1 MHSDNSN
8 QKLSTKSIMLLSLIL
23 IISVSMFSSPAL
35 SSLMYSLP
43 SPSSQLRLQQAFA
56 QNGED
61 NGESDSSSESDNP
74 VSTDATNSAPPQTS
88 SDSTASAATD
98 PSLSPSPIT
107 TIPPTLQIPA
117 TLTDNDDNSSSS
129 STNDNNGEQELD
141 CDDVSERDFIVSS
154 GDPNGFDEDNDGI
167 GCESDDGNSNGNVT
181 TPTPEANEEGPD
193 GDCLFNP
200 DLPKCASVDGE
211 CPDGFFQNE
220 DEQCVPDHRDGCP
233 DGYHSVDDDETGRCI
248 PNSDG
253 CPAGMI
259 FRPDQKTCGYKD
271 DICKQ
276 NPGLDDCVETPDEC
290 DNNRDDDSD
299 GLTDSEDPDCGQQ
312 QCDPSYPDNCISSPP
327 PDLDCDQGGDL
338 EDDEIPYHNFKVNGT
353 DPHGFDG
360 NDNDGIGC
368 ETGSDD
374 DNGNNGDSDVIRASQ
389 DACDDIS
396 DTINLYPGQLDSERV
411 QIIAYFEDCELDLA
425 SLTLNIV
432 EDDDLKLV
440 AANFEEGVSD
450 AVEVELEL
458 KDTQDSNSS
467 NSLYEATISGTQE
480 GLDLETG
487 DSKTINNVNGV
498 VLWNDGDDPIQFA
511 ENNSVDFDI
520 EFD

>member
-1 MHSDNSN
+1 M
-8 QKLSTKSIMLLSLIL
+8 
-23 IISVSMFSSPAL
+23 
-35 SSLMYSLP
+35 
-43 SPSSQLRLQQAFA
+43 
-56 QNGED
+56 
-61 NGESDSSSESDNP
+61 
-74 VSTDATNSAPPQTS
+74 
-88 SDSTASAATD
+88 
-98 PSLSPSPIT
+98 
-107 TIPPTLQIPA
+107 
-117 TLTDNDDNSSSS
+117 
-129 STNDNNGEQELD
+129 
-141 CDDVSERDFIVSS
+141 
-154 GDPNGFDEDNDGI
+154 
-167 GCESDDGNSNGNVT
+167 
-181 TPTPEANEEGPD
+181 
-193 GDCLFNP
+193 FNP

-299 GLTDSEDPDCGQQ
+299 GLTDPEDPDCGQQ
-312 QCDPSYPDNCISSPP
+312 ECDPSYPNNCIPSPP

-338 EDDEIPYHNFKVNGT
+338 EDDKIPYHNFKVNGP

-360 NDNDGIGC
+360 YDNDGIGC
-368 ETGSDD
+368 ETNDND
-374 DNGNNGDSDVIRASQ
+374 DNENNGDSDVIRASQ
-389 DACDDIS
+389 DTCDDIS
-396 DTINLYPGQLDSERV
+396 DTVDLYPGQLDSERV
-411 QIIAYFEDCELDLA
+411 KIIAYFEDCKLDEA
-425 SLTLNIV
+425 SLKLNLV
-432 EDDDLKLV
+432 GDDDLKLV
-440 AANFEEGVSD
+440 AANFEDGESD
-450 AVEVELEL
+450 AVEVELESV
-458 KDTQDSNSS
+458 DDEGSS
-467 NSLYEATISGTQE
+467 DNSLYEANISGTQE

-487 DSKTINNVNGV
+487 ESKTIDNVNGI
-498 VLWNDGDDPIQFA
+498 VLWNNGDDLIQFA